1 MAERLHRKLVLP
13 KKIYWEE
20 DTLTSIYGRLRVEPL
35 ERGFGTTIGNS
46 LRRVLLSSIPGS
58 AVTTVKIDG
67 VLHEYSTIPGIFEDV
82 TDLIL
87 NLKRIR
93 LKMIGD
99 KPKTMYLKAHGERE
113 IKASDIDH
121 DATITILNPDHH
133 IATMGKGAKLNMEMV
148 VKKGRGYV
156 TSDELRERE
165 AEQVGAIY
173 LDALFSPVE
182 RVNFTVNPARI
193 GHESKY
199 DRLTLEAWTDG
210 SITPQ
215 EAVGLAARII
225 QKQLDPF
232 ISFATEDELQS
243 EDSAA
248 SASGKSSEHLDQPVD
263 ELELSVRA
271 QNCLRKASIK
281 TVRDLVQVTEKDLL
295 SNKNFGKKSLE
306 EIKKV
311 LDYLGLK
318 LGMTKDDLSLLSNT
332 GSTNS

>member
-1 MAERLHRKLVLP
+1 MVEKLHKKLVLP

-20 DTLTSIYGRLRVEPL
+20 DTLSQTYGRLRVEPL
-35 ERGFGTTIGNS
+35 ERGYGTTIGNS

-58 AVTTVKIDG
+58 AITMVKIDG
-67 VLHEYSTIPGIFEDV
+67 VLHEYSTIPGVLEDV
-82 TDLIL
+82 TDIIL

-99 KPKTMYLKAHGERE
+99 KTKTMYLKASGECE
-113 IKASDIDH
+113 VTANNIEH

-133 IATMGKGAKLNMEMV
+133 IATLGKGAKLNMELV

-156 TSDELRERE
+156 TSEEQRERE

-173 LDALFSPVE
+173 IDALFSPVE
-182 RVNFTVNPARI
+182 KVNFTVNPARI

-199 DRLTLEAWTDG
+199 DRLTLEITTDG
-210 SITPQ
+210 SIFPQ
-215 EAVGLAARII
+215 EAVGLAARIL

-232 ISFATEDELQS
+232 ISFATEEDLLSDEKDAES
-243 EDSAA
+243 
-248 SASGKSSEHLDQPVD
+248 SSEKLNEHLGQTVD

-271 QNCLRKASIK
+271 QNCLKKANIK
-281 TVRDLVQVTEKDLL
+281 TVRDLVLVTEKDLL
-295 SNKNFGKKSLE
+295 SNKNFGRKSLE

-311 LDYLGLK
+311 LDCLGLK
-318 LGMTKDDLSLLSNT
+318 LGMSKEDIASAAL
-332 GSTNS
+332 GSANS